1 VKRALRTH
9 LRDMVALGAMVAL
22 GLGVAAYILSN
33 QRLRFPL
40 LEEKPVPMWVE
51 LPNAQGVTP
60 GQGQTVRVSGMRIGD
75 IGKVELHGGRAR
87 VRMDVEPGYA
97 DMVRRDAS
105 VLLRPRTGLKDMFL
119 ALDPGTRREP
129 ELGRDGVI
137 PIDNSVPDLNAD
149 EILAAL
155 DTDTRAYLR
164 LLINGAGQGLKGRD
178 RDLREVFRRL
188 GPLHRDLAALQGEV
202 VKRRRNLSRLVNNY
216 GSTVDRLGR
225 EDQDLATLVSGANRV
240 FGRLSREDGNISE
253 AVSRLPGTLAQ
264 TEATLKRVRVLG
276 REAGPAFE
284 ALRPAVRQIDQT
296 NRQLRPL
303 GETAEPVLRK
313 QVRPFV
319 RAARPYVDQV
329 RPAATNL
336 AKASPDLRE
345 SFFELNRFFNMA
357 AYNPGGRERL
367 TGDAQKDAA
376 RDEGMLFWLG
386 WVAHNSNLVFSTGDA
401 QGPYRRIILNATCTT
416 YRQILDQLGAAGP
429 AAATIIGLQNL
440 LADTDLCPPS

>member
-1 VKRALRTH
+1 
-9 LRDMVALGAMVAL
+9 M
-22 GLGVAAYILSN
+22 
-33 QRLRFPL
+33 
-40 LEEKPVPMWVE
+40 
-51 LPNAQGVTP
+51 
-60 GQGQTVRVSGMRIGD
+60 
-75 IGKVELHGGRAR
+75 
-87 VRMDVEPGYA
+87 
-97 DMVRRDAS
+97 
-105 VLLRPRTGLKDMFL
+105 
-119 ALDPGTRREP
+119 
-129 ELGRDGVI
+129 
-137 PIDNSVPDLNAD
+137 
-149 EILAAL
+149 
-155 DTDTRAYLR
+155 
-164 LLINGAGQGLKGRD
+164 
-178 RDLREVFRRL
+178 
-188 GPLHRDLAALQGEV
+188 
-202 VKRRRNLSRLVNNY
+202 
-216 GSTVDRLGR
+216 
-225 EDQDLATLVSGANRV
+225 

-264 TEATLKRVRVLG
+264 TEATLRRVRVLG

-284 ALRPAVRQIDQT
+284 ALRPAVRQIDQA

-303 GETAEPVLRK
+303 AETAEPVLRT

-329 RPAATNL
+329 RARPPPTWPRPR
-336 AKASPDLRE
+336 PDLRE